1 MFSRKKISN
10 LKWMNWLMPVVVVA
24 VVLLLASFVN
34 RTAPKSDIPEEVQE
48 LAENDDILWLS
59 GMWVTITNCKLS
71 DNEHAT
77 GIDTYISDDTH
88 VNASVTAQNA
98 LDVVQPYYLMVF
110 ADGVPMKFEIMG
122 DSYYAYPIELSSEK
136 ITMDLMF
143 SPDFSLNIGR
153 IDFLLFFDG
162 DEKSDYHLN
171 SYTVL
176 LAQEGEPQIPS
187 ILQTTTAQRDI
198 LKGSHNDGT
207 YGAWL
212 WNEKLQPSESDF
224 MGPRD
229 IVLKKG
235 ENVLLEAIAS
245 KPGLYR
251 TVLIND
257 GRPISFTLEASD
269 HIWLDWKSSG
279 TDMLQT
285 NMILDTASINDGSF
299 FTVSTP
305 ICMEDITTSCLA
317 SPKIKVTYAPTNEE

>member
-1 MFSRKKISN
+1 
-10 LKWMNWLMPVVVVA
+10 MPMVVIA
-24 VVLLLASFVN
+24 VVLLLASSVN
-34 RTAPKSDIPEEVQE
+34 RPTPKSDMPEEVQE

-59 GMWVTITNCKLS
+59 GMWVTLTNCKLS

-110 ADGVPMKFEIMG
+110 ADGVPMEFEIMG
-122 DSYYAYPIELSSEK
+122 DSYYSYPIELSSEK
-136 ITMDLMF
+136 ISMDLAF
-143 SPDFSLNIGR
+143 SPEFSLNIGR
-153 IDFLLFFDG
+153 VDFLLFFDG

-176 LAQEGEPQIPS
+176 LTQNGEPQIPS
-187 ILQTTTAQRDI
+187 VLQITTPQRDI
-198 LKGSHNDGT
+198 LKGSHSDGT
-207 YGAWL
+207 YSAWL
-212 WNEKLQPSESDF
+212 WNENGQCSESDF

-229 IVLKKG
+229 IILHKD
-235 ENVLLEAIAS
+235 ETVLLEAIAS

-257 GRPISFTLEASD
+257 GRPISFSLEASD

-317 SPKIKVTYAPTNEE
+317 SPKIKVTYAPTSEE